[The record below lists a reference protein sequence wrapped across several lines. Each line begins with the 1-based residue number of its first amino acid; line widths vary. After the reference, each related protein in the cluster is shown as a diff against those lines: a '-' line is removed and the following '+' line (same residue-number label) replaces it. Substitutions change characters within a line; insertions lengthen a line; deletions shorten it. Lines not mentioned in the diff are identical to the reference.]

1 MSNELKCQQRIPA
14 EAEFGEELNRL
25 ADIDPITPP
34 SGWYLSPSTIEKFI
48 VGDKQLGI
56 ETKFFAPS
64 GVVARVLVNLA
75 AGRGSL
81 LLGEPG
87 TAKSRF
93 SELLSAAISNDSSYV
108 IQGGAIKEVTQLLYT
123 WNQHSV
129 STKGFCVESLV
140 PTPLFRAMELGK
152 IVRFEEISRCE
163 QPIQDAILS
172 LLSERVISIPELP
185 HEQSLLYAKA
195 GFNIIATANN
205 LDVGI
210 KEMSSALKR
219 RMSFEHICPIKR
231 LEDEIVVVKREV
243 SKLNL
248 TAGLS
253 VALSDEVFEVIT
265 TIFHELRTGQTCDGI
280 TTDRL
285 SGATMSTAEII
296 SVAHAFCVHAHY
308 FNNGDINFED
318 IAHSLI
324 GAALKDEPADKR
336 RLLHYFESQISTR
349 SGKVWKALYSQRH
362 LLR

>member
-1 MSNELKCQQRIPA
+1 MSNEIKQQRIPA
-14 EAEFGEELNRL
+14 EEEFMEELNRL
-25 ADIDPITPP
+25 ADFDPISPP
-34 SGWYLSPSTIEKFI
+34 PGWYLSPSTIEKFI
-48 VGDKQLGI
+48 IGDKKLGI
-56 ETKFFAPS
+56 ETKFFAPP
-64 GVVARVLVNLA
+64 GVVSRVLVSLA
-75 AGRGSL
+75 SGRGSL
-81 LLGEPG
+81 LLGESG
-87 TAKSRF
+87 TAKSRL
-93 SELLSAAISNDSSYV
+93 SELLSAAISKDSSYV
-108 IQGGAIKEVTQLLYT
+108 IQGGAIKEVRQLLYT

-129 STKGFCVESLV
+129 SEKGFCIESLV

-152 IVRFEEISRCE
+152 VVRFEEISRCD

-210 KEMSSALKR
+210 KDMSAALKR

-231 LEDEIVVVKREV
+231 LEDEILVVMREV
-243 SKLNL
+243 RKLNAN
-248 TAGLS
+248 AGLS
-253 VALSDEVFEVIT
+253 VVLDDEIFEVLT
-265 TIFHELRTGQTCDGI
+265 TVFHELRTGQTCDGL

-285 SGATMSTAEII
+285 AGATMSTAEII
-296 SVAHAFCVHAHY
+296 SVAHAFCVQAHY
-308 FNNGDINFED
+308 FNNGDINLED

-336 RLLHYFESQISTR
+336 RLMHYFESQISTR
-349 SGKVWKALYSQRH
+349 RGKVWSALYSQRH